1 MAGEETVQLRDVCVK
16 IGSGATPR
24 GGKEA
29 YKGGATSLIRSQ
41 NIYNEGFHRDGLVYI
56 DDDQSAELRNVEVK
70 PNDVLLNITGDS
82 VARCCQVAED
92 VLPAR
97 VNQHV
102 AIIRP
107 QPKSLDARFL
117 RYVLVSHEYQSRLLA
132 LASAGATRPALT
144 KSMIEELDIPSP
156 PLAEQKAIAEVLG
169 ALDDKIELN
178 RRMNGTLEAMAR
190 ALFQSWFVD
199 FDPVRAKLDGRPPA
213 ALDPATAALFPE
225 HLEDSPLGHIPKGW
239 KACPL
244 TELIEVVKG
253 RSYRSEELAE
263 SKTALVT
270 LKSFLR
276 GGGYRTDGLKPFTGE
291 YKPNQ
296 RVRPG
301 DLVVAFTDV
310 TQAADV
316 IGKPA
321 LVRSDD
327 RFEALVASLDVGIV
341 RPKSKH
347 VSIPFLYCLFLTAEF
362 QAHTYSHATGT
373 TVLHLGSTAI
383 PSFVSVVPPVEIAE
397 KFAERA
403 DPIFRLIDE
412 NAKQSRTLATLRDT
426 LLPKLLSGELSVGD
440 EERQIERATSWKP
453 QLTPPTS

>member
-1 MAGEETVQLRDVCVK
+1 MAVEEYPFSELLSVVIDNRGKTCPTADSGIPLIATNCIRNELLYPTYDKVRFVSRETYSNWFRGHPLPGDIIFVNKATPGRVCLVPDPVDFCIAQDMVAVRADPKRVYPNYLLAVLRSPAVQEK
-16 IGSGATPR
+16 IGQMHVGTLIPHFKKGDFDKLLLPIPER
-24 GGKEA
+24 KTQEFIGDA
-29 YKGGATSLIRSQ
+29 YFALSAK
-41 NIYNEGFHRDGLVYI
+41 I
-56 DDDQSAELRNVEVK
+56 D
-70 PNDVLLNITGDS
+70 
-82 VARCCQVAED
+82 
-92 VLPAR
+92 
-97 VNQHV
+97 
-102 AIIRP
+102 
-107 QPKSLDARFL
+107 
-117 RYVLVSHEYQSRLLA
+117 
-132 LASAGATRPALT
+132 
-144 KSMIEELDIPSP
+144 
-156 PLAEQKAIAEVLG
+156 
-169 ALDDKIELN
+169 LN
-178 RRMNGTLEAMAR
+178 RRMNATLEAMAR

-199 FDPVRAKLDGRPPA
+199 FDPVRAKLDGRKPIG
-213 ALDPATAALFPE
+213 LDETTAALFP
-225 HLEDSPLGHIPKGW
+225 DSFQISEAGHIPKGW

-244 TELIEVVKG
+244 AELIEVVKG

-296 RVRPG
+296 RVRAG

-321 LVRSDD
+321 LVRSDK
-327 RFEALVASLDVGIV
+327 RFETLVASLDVGIV

-362 QAHTYSHATGT
+362 QAHTYSYATGT

-383 PSFVSVVPPVEIAE
+383 PSFVSVVAPVDIAE

-403 DPIFRLIDE
+403 DPIFCLIDE

-426 LLPKLLSGELSVGD
+426 LLPKLLSGELSV
-440 EERQIERATSWKP
+440 S
-453 QLTPPTS
+453 